1 MMCVTHRVQDRTT
14 RKAHATELNHQGN
27 GVDHHVDIGGQE
39 VVVHDWDGLED
50 EDVNELRDGC
60 C

>member
-1 MMCVTHRVQDRTT
+1 MIGVTNRVQDGTS
-14 RKAHATELNHQGN
+14 RKAHTTELNQEGH
-27 GVDHHVDIGGQE
+27 GVDHHVDVGSQE
-39 VVVHDWDGLED
+39 VVVHDGNGLED